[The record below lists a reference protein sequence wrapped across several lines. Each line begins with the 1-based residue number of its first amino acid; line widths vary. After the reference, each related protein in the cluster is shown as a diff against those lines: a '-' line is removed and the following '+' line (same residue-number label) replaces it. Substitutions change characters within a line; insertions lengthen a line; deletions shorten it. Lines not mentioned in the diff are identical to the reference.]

1 MPCLGRVSSPG
12 SETYQYYDLPFCS
25 LDVNYKAED
34 LGEVI
39 EGDRLAT
46 TMYDLSFRVDKEL
59 ETLCNKRLSKED
71 LAKFRKAVKE
81 DYYFQVSSA
90 AQCIARS

>member
-1 MPCLGRVSSPG
+1 M
-12 SETYQYYDLPFCS
+12 
-25 LDVNYKAED
+25 
-34 LGEVI
+34 I

-59 ETLCNKRLSKED
+59 ETLCNKKLSKED

-81 DYYFQVSSA
+81 DYYFQV
-90 AQCIARS
+90 RSDCLPA